1 MPPTASVQI
10 FEKCSVKIAHS
21 CLSAMLCS
29 AQGQLDQDWGDLQV
43 FWPDDETWWP
53 GKVTAL
59 NLKKC
64 EMTLFYETGLAHA
77 VLPS

>member
-1 MPPTASVQI
+1 MSNLLILACQLCFARLQLQI
-10 FEKCSVKIAHS
+10 
-21 CLSAMLCS
+21 LCS
-29 AQGQLDQDWGDLQV
+29 PQGQLDEDWGDLQV

-77 VLPS
+77 VLQS